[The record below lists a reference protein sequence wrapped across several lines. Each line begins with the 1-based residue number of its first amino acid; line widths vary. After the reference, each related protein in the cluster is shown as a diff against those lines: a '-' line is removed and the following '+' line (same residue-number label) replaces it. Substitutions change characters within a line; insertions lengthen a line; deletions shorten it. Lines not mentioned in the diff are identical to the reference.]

1 MGGVRASQRT
11 AISFHKASFLKF
23 VNYFIYVFIWLPQP
37 STVACGIFC
46 CCAQTLVAAHEL
58 RSSLAS
64 VIVAYRYSCFT
75 VCGILVPWP
84 RIKPESPALQGGFFT
99 TGQPGK
105 SPAFFFF
112 NRVVIH
118 VPSLEP
124 SLPSEFHAQHRIP
137 TASFICPD
145 QWFWNSAELS
155 ESLRQL
161 S

>member
-75 VCGILVPWP
+75 VFYHWTTREVP
-84 RIKPESPALQGGFFT
+84 SF
-99 TGQPGK
+99 
-105 SPAFFFF
+105 FFFF

-124 SLPSEFHAQHRIP
+124 SLPSEFHAQQRIP

-145 QWFWNSAELS
+145 QWF
-155 ESLRQL
+155 
-161 S
+161 